1 MPADDSEQDGNV
13 TMTADSTTIMID
25 VSPHIHQ
32 LDNDVRFLSSLEF
45 DAQAALVLSTVIN
58 TSARAYANT
67 KWPIDPTFKDMM
79 SCEER
84 LVSNQE
90 VRDDLEK
97 AHSSGQY
104 AEIRNRREWQSQHSP
119 SLY

>member
-1 MPADDSEQDGNV
+1 MSNNVKSHSTSMPADDSEQDGNV

-58 TSARAYANT
+58 TSALAYTNT

-97 AHSSGQY
+97 AQ
-104 AEIRNRREWQSQHSP
+104 
-119 SLY
+119 